1 MRGTEEFAANN
12 FRVRDPIF
20 DSCIHLIVYGYSL
33 LEKNTTYSRQHIS
46 NVTSKVRG
54 KQTKKIELE
63 DYLRNDLVTRYIE
76 PNRKLFGLDYYLF
89 QSGVEEFLEN
99 IKTGILDIKVCSPLY
114 NGTLYYIFE
123 CKRLNKSILDNYV
136 KEGVL
141 RFTEVQYYPEIES
154 TVAGMISF
162 LESVSTETKIKC
174 GSSFKEIDSIL
185 KKYTKETMLRSNL
198 SKVKLVCTNF
208 DKVENFKYV
217 FMSVHN
223 RVKKTEPIKLYH
235 IVLDYNDLI
244 T

>member
-1 MRGTEEFAANN
+1 
-12 FRVRDPIF
+12 
-20 DSCIHLIVYGYSL
+20 
-33 LEKNTTYSRQHIS
+33 
-46 NVTSKVRG
+46 
-54 KQTKKIELE
+54 
-63 DYLRNDLVTRYIE
+63 
-76 PNRKLFGLDYYLF
+76 
-89 QSGVEEFLEN
+89 
-99 IKTGILDIKVCSPLY
+99 
-114 NGTLYYIFE
+114 
-123 CKRLNKSILDNYV
+123 
-136 KEGVL
+136 
-141 RFTEVQYYPEIES
+141 
-154 TVAGMISF
+154 MISF